1 MMLDASAIVAIL
13 ARRPGSEA
21 LLARLDA
28 HGGPFLA
35 TPAAL
40 LDAVAGLARAKAGAK
55 AGGGPVTPGWHA
67 GARDAVAEFAAALNL
82 REVPVSADLGRRA
95 ADLLAAE
102 GGAAGRALS
111 RAAARAYRVPVLE
124 DAGAGGSG
132 YGGPP
137 VEISDDDHPVP

>member
-1 MMLDASAIVAIL
+1 MLDASAIVAIL
-13 ARRPGSEA
+13 ARWPGSDA

-35 TPAAL
+35 TPVAL
-40 LDAVAGLARAKAGAK
+40 LDAVAGLARAKAGA
-55 AGGGPVTPGWHA
+55 GTVTPALLGA
-67 GARDAVAEFAAALNL
+67 ARDAVAEFAAALPS

-102 GGAAGRALS
+102 GGDAGRALS

-124 DAGAGGSG
+124 HAG
-132 YGGPP
+132 
-137 VEISDDDHPVP
+137 